1 MFPSVDTNV
10 LRVNTGNEYDEDLC
24 SGKLFT
30 ETEPDTGN
38 VPSIVT
44 ENG

>member
-1 MFPSVDTNV
+1 MLPSVDTNV
-10 LRVNTGNEYDEDLC
+10 LRVNTGSEYDDDLC
-24 SGKLFT
+24 AGKLST
-30 ETEPDTGN
+30 ETDPDTGS